1 MLEEREKSILETEEK
16 FQNQEH
22 QLIEQ
27 NMKIEE
33 LQKALK
39 VNTDIDYIGWHVCR
53 YSAAKYNDPQM
64 IHLYG

>member
-39 VNTDIDYIGWHVCR
+39 VNTDRDYIEWHVCR
-53 YSAAKYNDPQM
+53 YSDAKYNDPQM